1 MICKFC
7 GLDGLHW
14 GENWKKGD
22 RPLEPDTNIMHTTKR
37 CKDVQSRNIIKK
49 TDGWIRKVCVKCH
62 NLVLYSRKHYTDKTI
77 NSVCSECLIKS
88 KDMVRYA

>member
-22 RPLEPDTNIMHTTKR
+22 RPLEPDTNIMHTSDR
-37 CKDVQSRNIIKK
+37 CNDVQSRNIIKK
-49 TDGWIRKVCVKCH
+49 TGWIHRICNRC
-62 NLVLYSRKHYTDKTI
+62 NLNVYFSRKRFNEKTAPAT
-77 NSVCSECLIKS
+77 CHDCLIYK
-88 KDMVRYA
+88 RGLT